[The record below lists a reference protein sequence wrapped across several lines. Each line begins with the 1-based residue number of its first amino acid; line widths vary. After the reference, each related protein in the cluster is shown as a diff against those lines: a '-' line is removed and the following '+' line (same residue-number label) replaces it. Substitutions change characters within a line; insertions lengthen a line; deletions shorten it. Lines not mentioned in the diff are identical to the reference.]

1 MTLQCRTFNQ
11 RPIALIIC
19 GMMAC
24 LGTFPLEAR
33 AQEAQEQPQSTE
45 TSGQVQERAVPGR
58 PSGVSDVPL
67 AAIPGAVSSPPPC
80 ALPVKGLGPGVDAAN
95 ELMNIPWCALA
106 RQYMGDAAQNI
117 QGLTAKPL
125 ADSHGGGDL
134 HWAFGLQVTQASGHA
149 DLAASPGF
157 RAVSPLLKGFTFE
170 APLDRYWNFSIGGTV
185 QAHATVKE
193 KNPLTGKDAVTY
205 LDWSPT
211 IPFGLRITNF
221 RLTASVDLNNAQL
234 DRPTL
239 QRVVVQPQLQL
250 EGDGFIPVSI
260 PVQFQV
266 HPLRDR
272 IEIRGRIT
280 NLSLGLK
287 GEFDARLTGDLV
299 ITIFPASYDIYYEVD
314 YPVSDHNLIHG
325 DLSLQQ
331 ASVALVGQLSITL
344 NRVGRQTIPFTL
356 TVPWVIPASESL
368 NQAFQLMQLQA
379 PQVWGEGAAGAT
391 PSGPLSPAG
400 LLPMPTPL
408 SPSDLAKNAGEIET
422 AIQSHLLEGT
432 VLSLDHNQLKPINSL
447 LPRVSQAPP
456 PPPLSYALKA
466 DSAIW
471 TGHYLA
477 AESFRSAATGD
488 QAALDRVKQ
497 ILHGFSLLFDVT
509 SDAAVIQGQAMPV
522 RQYPG
527 VLSRTVWS
535 AASSRI
541 DFSDEG
547 RQKGSLNQQPCYY
560 EKPDGGWDLVTDQG
574 PQHFKTYG
582 DAQAALNSVLAK
594 KQIAAP
600 SRPLQ
605 PGLLQPPLA
614 LPLVRPVGNV
624 WYGWGCGA
632 DHAVS
637 RDAYV
642 GAMMGLTYAYF
653 LVQDPEVKQTAQ
665 RLIES
670 VLDHL
675 LGPGQWNFLL
685 APYDRIRT
693 SYFGNIDMQ
702 LTFLRIGK
710 AINPQKYGPVYDRYA
725 PASEVMWVPTW
736 FTILDPVTSYFKFNL
751 AQAFFSPLLF
761 LEDQPVLRGNYLK
774 AYNLL
779 WRATSHHKNAYFDL
793 VRILIETSGQRLTAV
808 TTPVSMTPP
817 PPPREEIPMLLT
829 EWLMRRQQV
838 PAPSTL
844 PFNRVAY
851 PNYQAGLW
859 PARIGVYTAASLDT
873 GVSQSYQSTIP
884 LPVHGRIGDGM
895 DFLWQRS
902 PFGVGVHLH
911 DSGRSFCQQ
920 TPPTPGNIM
929 ICGSDPAR
937 EGPGVDYLLPY
948 WLSVYLGIV
957 PK

>member
-1 MTLQCRTFNQ
+1 MRSHRRKFSQP
-11 RPIALIIC
+11 PIAVIVC
-19 GMMAC
+19 GAMVC
-24 LGTFPLEAR
+24 LGTIPQEVR
-33 AQEAQEQPQSTE
+33 AQDFQDQAQSAE
-45 TSGQVQERAVPGR
+45 TLGQVQERVVPGLLG
-58 PSGVSDVPL
+58 GVSGAPL
-67 AAIPGAVSSPPPC
+67 ALVPGAAPTPPPC
-80 ALPVKGLGPGVDAAN
+80 ALPVKGLGPGLDSAN
-95 ELMNIPWCALA
+95 ELMNIPWCSLA

-125 ADSHGGGDL
+125 AESHGGGDL
-134 HWAFGLQVTQASGHA
+134 HWDFGLQVTQATGHV

-157 RAVSPLLKGFTFE
+157 RAVSPMLQGFTFE
-170 APLDRYWNFSIGGTV
+170 APLNRYWNFSIGGTV
-185 QAHATVKE
+185 QAHASVKE

-211 IPFGLRITNF
+211 IPFGLRISNF
-221 RLTASVDLNNAQL
+221 RLTATVDLNNAQL
-234 DRPTL
+234 DRPSL
-239 QRVVVQPQLQL
+239 QRVVVQPQLL
-250 EGDGFIPVSI
+250 LAGDGFIPVSI
-260 PVQFQV
+260 PVQLQV
-266 HPLRDR
+266 NPLRDR
-272 IEIRGRIT
+272 IEIRGRVT

-299 ITIFPASYDIYYEVD
+299 ITIFPTTYDIYYEVD
-314 YPVSDHNLIHG
+314 YPVSDHNLLHG

-368 NQAFQLMQLQA
+368 NQAFQLMQLQV
-379 PQVWGEGAAGAT
+379 PQVWGEGAPTAA
-391 PSGPLSPAG
+391 PSAPVSSAN

-408 SPSDLAKNAGEIET
+408 SPGELAKNAGEIEG

-432 VLSLDHNQLKPINSL
+432 VLSLDHNQIKPINT
-447 LPRVSQAPP
+447 LPQRVGSTTP

-477 AESFRSAATGD
+477 AESFRYAATSD
-488 QAALDRVKQ
+488 QTALDRVKQ
-497 ILHGFSLLFDVT
+497 IVRGFSLLFDVT
-509 SDAAVIQGQAMPV
+509 TDAAVIQGKTMPV

-535 AASSRI
+535 AASSKI

-547 RQKGSLNQQPCYY
+547 QQKGSLNQQPCYY
-560 EKPDGGWDLVTDQG
+560 EKPDNGWDLVTDQRS
-574 PQHFKTYG
+574 QHFKTYAE
-582 DAQAALNSVLAK
+582 AQAALNSALAK
-594 KQIAAP
+594 QQPSAL

-605 PGLLQPPLA
+605 SGLPQPQLA
-614 LPLVRPVGNV
+614 LPIVQPVGNI

-653 LVQDPEVKQTAQ
+653 LVQDPDVKQTSQ

-685 APYDRIRT
+685 APYDRLRT

-710 AINPQKYGPVYDRYA
+710 AINPQKYGPIYDRYA
-725 PASEVMWVPTW
+725 PASEVIWVPTW
-736 FTILDPVTSYFKFNL
+736 ITILDPVTSYFKFNL

-761 LEDQPVLRGNYLK
+761 LEDQPVLRGNYLR

-793 VRILIETSGQRLTAV
+793 VRILIETSGQRLTTA
-808 TTPVSMTPP
+808 PPPGSMTPP
-817 PPPREEIPMLLT
+817 APPREEIPLLLT
-829 EWLMRRQQV
+829 EWLTRRQQI
-838 PAPSTL
+838 PAPSSL

-859 PARIGVYTAASLDT
+859 PARITVYTAASLDT
-873 GVSQSYQSTIP
+873 GVSQGYQATIP

-902 PFGVGVHLH
+902 PFGVGLHLH
-911 DSGRSFCQQ
+911 DGSRPFL
-920 TPPTPGNIM
+920 PT
-929 ICGSDPAR
+929 DPADGGQHHDLR
-937 EGPGVDYLLPY
+937 E
-948 WLSVYLGIV
+948 
-957 PK
+957 